1 MRDRRS
7 ITDQI
12 TEAALA
18 CGFDAVGVARAEP
31 CDEAWEHY
39 RTWIDR
45 GYHGALSYME
55 RNIDARRDVSHLL
68 PGARSVIVVAKNYY
82 TPHLHPDGAV
92 GKIARYAWGDDY
104 HVVLPPMLDKLC
116 QIVQDLGP
124 GSETRRYTDTG
135 PVLEKEW
142 AIRAGI
148 GWMGKNGNILRRD
161 IGSWFF
167 LGVVITTADLEANE
181 PMDDYC
187 GSCRACLDACPTK
200 AIVEP
205 MVVDATK
212 CISYWTIEMKPDVEI
227 PLPVA
232 SNLDGW
238 VFGCDVCQDVCP
250 WNRFQTPTSEERFS
264 PRDGVTVLNPSDL
277 VDLQPDVFIERFRH
291 SPLKRPKLGGL
302 QRNARTLLSAA
313 AVDDADRE

>member
-1 MRDRRS
+1 MSNRRT

-12 TEAALA
+12 KAAALA
-18 CGFDAVGVARAEP
+18 RGFDAVGIARAEP

-45 GYHGALSYME
+45 GYHGAMSYME
-55 RNIDARRDVSHLL
+55 RNIEARRDVTEIV
-68 PGARSVIVVAKNYY
+68 PGACSVIVVAKNYY
-82 TPHLHPDGAV
+82 APHQHPADAV

-104 HVVLPPMLDKLC
+104 HVVIPPMLDALC
-116 QIVQDLGP
+116 ADVRTYVPDA
-124 GSETRRYTDTG
+124 ETRRYTDTG

-142 AIRAGI
+142 AVRAGI

-167 LGVVITTADLEANE
+167 LGVIITTADLDPDE

-187 GSCRACLDACPTK
+187 GSCTACLDACPTQ

-205 MVVDATK
+205 KVVDATK
-212 CISYWTIEMKPDVEI
+212 CISYWTIEMKGDVEI
-227 PLPVA
+227 PLPIA
-232 SNLDGW
+232 ENLDGW

-250 WNRFQTPTSEERFS
+250 WNRFETPTSEERFS

-277 VDLQPDVFIERFRH
+277 VDLQPDAFSERFRN
-291 SPLKRPKLGGL
+291 SPLKRPKLAGL
-302 QRNARTLLSAA
+302 QRTARTLLSHTTP
-313 AVDDADRE
+313 DDAHQD